1 MVGEHLQTFLNKAVQ
16 EYSAKTGIGNPD
28 QTVYRIAVE
37 YDDEVSITEKIA
49 AFASDP
55 KAGQVKELIIGNY
68 STDVS
73 DKTDADAVVETLVE
87 HKDKLKSLKALFF
100 GDITYEESEISWIQQ
115 TDIAPILKAWPA
127 LEHLQVRGGEGLS
140 FSELQHDQLKTL
152 IIETGG
158 LPPNVITEINSARL
172 PNLERLDLWLGDEN
186 YGFASG
192 IEDFAAILSG
202 KLFPKLTHLGL
213 MDTELEDEIAF
224 AITQAPILK
233 QLKVL
238 DLSMGTLTDQGA
250 AALRDSDG
258 IRKLQHLNLR
268 HHFLSDGMMAQM
280 KNLGISVNLDDKQ
293 DPDGEYRFIE
303 VAE

>member
-1 MVGEHLQTFLNKAVQ
+1 MIGGNLQTFLNKAVQ
-16 EYSAKTGIGNPD
+16 EFSTGAGIGNPD

-37 YDDEVSITEKIA
+37 YDDKVSITEKIA
-49 AFASDP
+49 AFAGDP

-68 STDVS
+68 ATDVS
-73 DKTDADAVVETLVE
+73 AKTDADAVVDALVK
-87 HKDKLKSLKALFF
+87 HKDALKNLKALFF
-100 GDITYEESEISWIQQ
+100 GDITSEECEISWIQQ
-115 TDIAPILKAWPA
+115 TDISPLLKAWPA
-127 LEHLQVRGGEGLS
+127 LEHLQIRGGEGLT
-140 FSELQHDQLKTL
+140 FSDLQHDQLKTL

-158 LPPNVITEINSARL
+158 LPPNVITEISSARL

-186 YGFASG
+186 YGFASS

-213 MDTELEDEIAF
+213 MDSELEDEIAF
-224 AITQAPILK
+224 AISQAPVLK

-250 AALRDSDG
+250 AALRDSEG

-268 HHFLSDGMMAQM
+268 HHFLSEGMMAQM
-280 KNLGISVNLDDKQ
+280 KTLGISVNLDDKQ
-293 DPDGEYRFIE
+293 EPDGEYRFIE